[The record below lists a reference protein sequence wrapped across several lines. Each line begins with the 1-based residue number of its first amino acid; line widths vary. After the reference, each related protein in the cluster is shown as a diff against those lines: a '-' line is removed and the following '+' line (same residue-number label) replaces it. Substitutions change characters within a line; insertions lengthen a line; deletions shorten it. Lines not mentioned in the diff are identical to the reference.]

1 MITVCIELTKSGTS
15 ESTEG
20 GGGEDEL
27 RALARRNVSR
37 VRDFRL
43 HLLAF
48 VVGTTILA
56 ATWALTEY
64 LEADG
69 WPKRFGDGDASGT
82 WHIWIFYVVGVW
94 AVFVALKGV
103 GAYGRRRPRE
113 MEIERELE
121 RMTSRG

>member
-1 MITVCIELTKSGTS
+1 MCLELTRPGTS
-15 ESTEG
+15 DAVEG
-20 GGGEDEL
+20 VGDEDGL
-27 RALARRNVSR
+27 RELARRNVSR

-48 VVGTTILA
+48 VVGTTILT

-64 LEADG
+64 LEAGG
-69 WPKRFGDGDASGT
+69 WPKRFGGGDASGT
-82 WHIWIFYVVGVW
+82 WHIWIFYVVGFW

-103 GAYGRRRPRE
+103 AAYGHRLPRE
-113 MEIERELE
+113 MEIDRELE

>member
-1 MITVCIELTKSGTS
+1 MCIELTKNGTS
-15 ESTEG
+15 ELAETLG
-20 GGGEDEL
+20 DEDEL
-27 RALARRNVSR
+27 RALARRNVKR

-56 ATWALTEY
+56 ATWTLTEY

-69 WPKRFGDGDASGT
+69 WPKRFGDEDAPGT

-113 MEIERELE
+113 TEVDQELE